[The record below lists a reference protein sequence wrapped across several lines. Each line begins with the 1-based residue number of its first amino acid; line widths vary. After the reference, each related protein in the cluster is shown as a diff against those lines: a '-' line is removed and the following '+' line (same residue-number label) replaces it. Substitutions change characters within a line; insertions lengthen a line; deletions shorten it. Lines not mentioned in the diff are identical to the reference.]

1 MKQNTQ
7 NRTYITIRIHKH
19 NQIIHNKQ
27 HLTEAYKT
35 YNRIYNYKKIKND
48 KKMQNAKCR

>member
-19 NQIIHNKQ
+19 NNKIHNLQ
-27 HLTEAYKT
+27 NETEAYKT
-35 YNRIYNYKKIKND
+35 YNHIYND
-48 KKMQNAKCR
+48 KKWNQKYMVLAI